1 MTETVQSS
9 SQPIRRWLAL
19 HEGLVVAFMLALVL
33 VTAYSNV
40 VFLGDSLVHSNN
52 QNIVALRATDRTHGP
67 NHRPPS
73 DWLDRNLLLTANLH
87 DIGATVTQWETGAI
101 FLRRGI
107 AQGEVPFWDPY
118 VGGGAPAMSQLLHA
132 FFFPPFMI
140 LIALGNGVLL
150 KNVYFLL
157 LLLMAGW
164 CTWALLRRSGLS
176 WLASLVGGLTFMLSG
191 ALTQTVGG
199 FLGQTVCC
207 MPVALLATR
216 WFLER
221 ATWTATAVLALV
233 YASVSLA
240 SFPPVLLAVFG
251 LSAVYACAELLFGE
265 ERVIVP
271 RHVAALRYGAGC
283 LLGFGL
289 VAWYYLPAFALMDVT
304 PQVTEF
310 LSRCVFSNA
319 GVLVG
324 PAAVPESDAD
334 GRRAGLGERSDSP
347 ADGRGVQLRRRGAA
361 AAGRVGGVA

>member
-1 MTETVQSS
+1 MSCFSVSRWSIRTTRTSS
-9 SQPIRRWLAL
+9 PYR
-19 HEGLVVAFMLALVL
+19 V
-33 VTAYSNV
+33 
-40 VFLGDSLVHSNN
+40 
-52 QNIVALRATDRTHGP
+52 TDRTHGP
-67 NHRPPS
+67 NHRPAS

-191 ALTQTVGG
+191 ALSQTVGG
-199 FLGQTVCC
+199 FLGQTACC

-251 LSAVYACAELLFGE
+251 LSAVYACAELAVRRRMRDRPAARGSASLWR
-265 ERVIVP
+265 RVP
-271 RHVAALRYGAGC
+271 AG
-283 LLGFGL
+283 LWAGRL
-289 VAWYYLPAFALMDVT
+289 VLPA
-304 PQVTEF
+304 
-310 LSRCVFSNA
+310 R
-319 GVLVG
+319 VL
-324 PAAVPESDAD
+324 
-334 GRRAGLGERSDSP
+334 R
-347 ADGRGVQLRRRGAA
+347 
-361 AAGRVGGVA
+361 